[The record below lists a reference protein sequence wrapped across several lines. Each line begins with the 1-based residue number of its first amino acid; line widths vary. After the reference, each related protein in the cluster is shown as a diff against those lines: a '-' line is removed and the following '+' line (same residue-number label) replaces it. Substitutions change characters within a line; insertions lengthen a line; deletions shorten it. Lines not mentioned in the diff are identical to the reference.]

1 MLIRHKGV
9 VAALV
14 IFAMTIAATA
24 QGSDSNVSL
33 TKTSLTRS
41 FNMDSYSQIVGAIQ
55 QQPMLL
61 VLWSLDCPPCRGEM
75 PDMAEFA
82 EAHPGIKV
90 ILVSVDGL
98 ELADE
103 VESILAS
110 NELQQLESWI
120 FADTYIEKL
129 RFSIDPNWRGE
140 LPRSY
145 LYIPGEKRQRI
156 RGRIDFSRLSE
167 YLAQLK
173 ISNG

>member
-1 MLIRHKGV
+1 
-9 VAALV
+9 
-14 IFAMTIAATA
+14 
-24 QGSDSNVSL
+24 
-33 TKTSLTRS
+33 
-41 FNMDSYSQIVGAIQ
+41 
-55 QQPMLL
+55 
-61 VLWSLDCPPCRGEM
+61 
-75 PDMAEFA
+75 MAEFA

-98 ELADE
+98 ESVDE